1 MDYTLFKEAGVHWRG
16 RPTKGCT
23 KRFQEAGGL
32 QTSAWKI
39 DQEASR
45 QRGRDDRWHT
55 DKETQELRH
64 TDGNQWTARRLA
76 WREQGML
83 TGKSGLNLAW
93 SPETKPSSRSM
104 DSEAEAFYLLR
115 WERGRGSFF

>member
-1 MDYTLFKEAGVHWRG
+1 MNHTLFKETGVHWRG

-23 KRFQEAGGL
+23 KRFQEAEGL
-32 QTSAWKI
+32 QTSTWKI
-39 DQEASR
+39 DQVASR
-45 QRGRDDRWHT
+45 QKGRDDRWHA

-64 TDGNQWTARRLA
+64 TNGNQWTARD
-76 WREQGML
+76 EQGML

-93 SPETKPSSRSM
+93 SPETKLCSGSM

-115 WERGRGSFF
+115 